1 MTEKAQQ
8 ALTLLA
14 RFVSNGGRISGDWGF
29 GTATLHFTDG
39 SHCHIGHDDS
49 STTDDDKMRQ
59 FANDIIIALKA
70 SKEATPQTTAE
81 RQAPPAATGLYRGYV
96 QV

>member
-8 ALTLLA
+8 ALNLLA

-39 SHCHIGHDDS
+39 SHCHIGHDDQ
-49 STTDDDKMRQ
+49 STTDEDKMSQ
-59 FANDIIIALKA
+59 FVNDLIIALRA
-70 SKEATPQTTAE
+70 SKEAMPQATTAS
-81 RQAPPAATGLYRGYV
+81 QASPASPE
-96 QV
+96 